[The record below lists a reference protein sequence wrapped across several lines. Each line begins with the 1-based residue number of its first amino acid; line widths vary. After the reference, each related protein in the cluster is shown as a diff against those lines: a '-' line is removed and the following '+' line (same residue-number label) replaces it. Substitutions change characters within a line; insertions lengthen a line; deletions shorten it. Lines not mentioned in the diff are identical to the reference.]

1 MRDLPIDR
9 HHLQSARAI
18 LKPVPGTAVGA
29 EQSTAITGAAPMI
42 ARHSWLDGLMEAF
55 SEKDGTMASKLAL
68 CLVLPCVLGV
78 FNGTAAVSAQDPV
91 PVVIDSDMISDDW
104 MATLFLLNDPNF
116 TVKAVTV
123 AGTGFA
129 DCDAGVRSALGLLA
143 LTDYGDVPV
152 SCGAESPL
160 MGDNAPP
167 AEWRT
172 TIEAVDK
179 LGLPDGGEPA
189 KQDAVALFTSAI
201 QDSPEP
207 VTVLALGPLTNVG
220 AALEATPALAE
231 KIEMIYV
238 MGGAVDVEG
247 SSVSEENTAAEWNM
261 YCDPHAARIVFES
274 GAPITLVPLDATND
288 VPVTP
293 EFVAQLDDEKSTSE
307 AEFVAMLLANNAES
321 IASGSYYFWDP
332 LAAVVMSDPSLVTLT
347 PRDVT
352 VVDIPGAADDGRTK
366 PVANGSEI
374 LVATAP
380 DGNAVEASLIAGWN
394 S

>member
-1 MRDLPIDR
+1 MMFR
-9 HHLQSARAI
+9 
-18 LKPVPGTAVGA
+18 
-29 EQSTAITGAAPMI
+29 
-42 ARHSWLDGLMEAF
+42 
-55 SEKDGTMASKLAL
+55 KLAV
-68 CLVLPCVLGV
+68 CLVFLSVLGG
-78 FNGTAAVSAQDPV
+78 FSGTAAVSAQDPV
-91 PVVIDSDMISDDW
+91 PVVIDSDMTSDDW
-104 MATLFLLNDPNF
+104 MATLFLLNDPDF
-116 TVKAVTV
+116 AVQAITVT
-123 AGTGFA
+123 GTGFA
-129 DCDAGVRSALGLLA
+129 YCDAGVESALGLLA

-152 SCGAESPL
+152 SCGAELPL

-172 TIEAVDK
+172 TLATVEG
-179 LGLPDGGEPA
+179 LGLPEGGDPVA
-189 KQDAVALFTSAI
+189 QDAVALFTSTI

-220 AALEATPALAE
+220 AAIEATPELAE
-231 KIEMIYV
+231 NIEMIYV

-247 SSVSEENTAAEWNM
+247 SMVSNENTVAEWNI
-261 YCDPHAARIVFES
+261 YCDPHAARLVFES
-274 GAPITLVPLDATND
+274 GAPITLVPLDATNE

-293 EFVAQLDDEKSTSE
+293 QFVDQLDTEQTTPE
-307 AEFVAMLLANNAES
+307 AEFVAALLANNAES

-352 VVDIPGAADDGRTK
+352 VIDIPGAPDDGRTK

-380 DGNAVEASLIAGWN
+380 DGDAVEAALIAGWT

>member
-1 MRDLPIDR
+1 M
-9 HHLQSARAI
+9 
-18 LKPVPGTAVGA
+18 
-29 EQSTAITGAAPMI
+29 
-42 ARHSWLDGLMEAF
+42 F
-55 SEKDGTMASKLAL
+55 SRLAL
-68 CLVLPCVLGV
+68 CLVLLSVLGV
-78 FNGTAAVSAQDPV
+78 FSGTTAVSAQDPV
-91 PVVIDSDMISDDW
+91 PVVIDSDMTSDDW
-104 MATLFLLNDPNF
+104 MATLFLLNDPDF
-116 TVKAVTV
+116 TVKAITVT
-123 AGTGFA
+123 GTGFA
-129 DCDAGVRSALGLLA
+129 YCDAGVQSALGLLA

-172 TIEAVDK
+172 TLETVAG
-179 LGLPDGGEPA
+179 LGLPEGGDPVA
-189 KQDAVALFTSAI
+189 QDAVALFTSTI

-220 AALEATPALAE
+220 AALEATPAVAE
-231 KIEMIYV
+231 NIEMIYV

-247 SSVSEENTAAEWNM
+247 SMVSEENTVAEWNI
-261 YCDPHAARIVFES
+261 YCDPHAARLVFES
-274 GAPITLVPLDATND
+274 GAPITLVPLDATNE

-293 EFVAQLDDEKSTSE
+293 EFVDQLDAGKTTPE
-307 AEFVAMLLANNAES
+307 AEFVAALLANNAES
-321 IASGSYYFWDP
+321 IETGNYYFWDP

-352 VVDIPGAADDGRTK
+352 VIDIPGAPDDGRTK

-380 DGNAVEASLIAGWN
+380 DGDAVEAALLAAWN